1 MESLVEA
8 LLARV
13 VDGTYRPGSPLPAED
28 VLARELAVSRL
39 TVREAAKVLVARG
52 ILTSR
57 QGSGTYV
64 VDPAKW
70 RDVPGLVALERSR
83 RDERE
88 LGLAL
93 LEVRR
98 MLEVGSA
105 GLAAARCTEDH
116 LDLLERSI
124 AGLRG
129 AHEIGDVEAAVRAD
143 LDFHDTILAAAG
155 NPFILATYAPLRA
168 ELVRARRVTSAHA
181 EVRQHALVHHERILL
196 ALRLGSPDA
205 AKATMRAHMEQTS
218 NDLLAHVPVPG
229 PDRGASQTAPAGPPS
244 DRKA

>member
-1 MESLVEA
+1 MSRRVETLVEA

-13 VDGTYRPGSPLPAED
+13 VDGTYRPGAPLPSED
-28 VLARELAVSRL
+28 VLARDLAVSRL

-64 VDPAKW
+64 VDPAQW
-70 RDVPGLVALERSR
+70 RDLAGLVALERSR

-105 GLAAARCTEDH
+105 GLAAARRTEDH
-116 LDLLERSI
+116 LASLQRSI
-124 AGLRG
+124 VELRC
-129 AHEIGDVEAAVRAD
+129 AHEADDVEAAVRAD
-143 LDFHDTILAAAG
+143 LDFHDLVLQAAG
-155 NPFILATYAPLRA
+155 NPFVLATYAPLRA
-168 ELVRARRVTSAHA
+168 ELVRARRVTSSHA
-181 EVRQHALVHHERILL
+181 QVRQHALVHHERILL

-205 AKATMRAHMEQTS
+205 AKAAMRAHMEQTS
-218 NDLLAHVPVPG
+218 NDLLSHVPVP
-229 PDRGASQTAPAGPPS
+229 DRTAH
-244 DRKA
+244 